1 MDGGNMEFSQL
12 KYFMEVA
19 RLQHITKASKH
30 MHVAQPSITKSI
42 RKLEEEL
49 DVVLIQKKGRN
60 IELTD
65 IGKALY
71 EYLEEPMKKIEDIP
85 QIIQEAQKEIERTIR
100 LNVLAASR
108 LVTDAIIE
116 YKKEYPHINFSIVQ
130 NEKNHN
136 CDIRIAT
143 MMEPDKNKTSLSYVF
158 VEDILLAVPKN
169 SVYATKKDFC
179 LKDVREEGFISL
191 AGHRKFR
198 NICDRFCLEQG
209 FVPKVI
215 FESDNPTA
223 VRNLIEAGIGIG
235 FWPEYTWQDAGEG
248 VVLLSLQEEKFQR
261 QFQIQM
267 VNENPAV
274 EQFYTYLIQ
283 YFQKV
288 KEK

>member
-1 MDGGNMEFSQL
+1 MEFSQL

-30 MHVAQPSITKSI
+30 MHVAQPSVTKSI

-49 DVVLIQKKGRN
+49 DVVLIRKKGRN

-65 IGKALY
+65 TGKTLY
-71 EYLEEPMKKIEDIP
+71 EYLEEPMKKMEDIP
-85 QIIQEAQKEIERTIR
+85 QIIKEAQKEKERTIR

-130 NEKNHN
+130 NEKNYN

-143 MMEPDKNKTSLSYVF
+143 MMEPDNNHKPLSYVF